1 MSAQDEAPE
10 EKPVLQRSLE
20 CRVPKFQTGD
30 IRERRADLLSDHI
43 LNTSL
48 MRAELAEL
56 RMGTLAQLKTA
67 HREWRDLQGW
77 EVHKRRSGDRT
88 KEAEFE
94 AKRRLRP
101 ELGERIE
108 NGEWTVERCDEEME
122 RLDKDATRCNQAW
135 TMIAK
140 G

>member
-1 MSAQDEAPE
+1 
-10 EKPVLQRSLE
+10 
-20 CRVPKFQTGD
+20 
-30 IRERRADLLSDHI
+30 
-43 LNTSL
+43 
-48 MRAELAEL
+48 
-56 RMGTLAQLKTA
+56 MGTLAQLRDARK
-67 HREWRDLQGW
+67 EWRNLRGW
-77 EVHKRRSGDRT
+77 EAHKRRSGDRS

-94 AKRRLRP
+94 AKREMRP

-108 NGEWTVERCDEEME
+108 SAEWTVARCDEEME